1 MDEDRNIW
9 ANMDEDRNFLDGHGQ
24 RFFKKMMN
32 IEEGRQIL
40 DEYG

>member
-1 MDEDRNIW
+1 
-9 ANMDEDRNFLDGHGQ
+9 MDEDRNFLDEYGQ

-32 IEEGRQIL
+32 IDEGRQIL